1 MFMDI
6 QLALVILVVIDG
18 GDEQMT
24 NTLQAKQS
32 NWKNQQLFCCFHKF
46 STLIGLLIYKG
57 AQTRMCVCVFVCPRV
72 YADIFVGVCLL
83 LERHVK
89 DSRRCGEI

>member
-57 AQTRMCVCVFVCPRV
+57 AQTRMCVCVCLCVRVCMRI
-72 YADIFVGVCLL
+72 YLWVCVFFW
-83 LERHVK
+83 R
-89 DSRRCGEI
+89 DM